1 MSYFSDEFQ
10 EGLRTKLH
18 EIYYEHETN
27 RTIEVRCGLHH
38 TCNRFSLLEGGQLPF
53 VHCEIIFPEEFSAE
67 SVYKQFKRIVKC
79 LMGDANLIVYPE
91 DSKGSSTSHR
101 FFIVSTDDFKP
112 SLEKSSSID
121 TEAKTELSMVF
132 EASMQLNRFGDLT
145 RTAAV
150 CIRVLLC
157 TYIRCNGSHSDLAR
171 NQNWKALLSS
181 TNRSLSRKIKGED
194 AKQLRESQISLMNA
208 SILTSTSSERQ
219 ERAINPREY
228 PSPSNGNGKRQRSP
242 DNDNAGRVAA
252 RAVQPRSGADGDT
265 LAQGFNGSLPQSCE
279 GDLLQGFNEPLPQS
293 CEGDLLQGFNE
304 PLPQSCEGDLLQ
316 GSPLKFDGLLDEIL
330 LQNVTSASDWFSNN
344 EGDDLLMQT
353 SDPFHGIDLSFL
365 DNDANRSL

>member
-1 MSYFSDEFQ
+1 MAYFSDEFQ

-53 VHCEIIFPEEFSAE
+53 VHCEITFPEEFSAE

-79 LMGDANLIVYPE
+79 LMGDTSLIVYPE
-91 DSKGSSTSHR
+91 DSKGSSTAHR
-101 FFIVSTDDFKP
+101 FFIVSTNDFKP

-181 TNRSLSRKIKGED
+181 TNRSLSRKIKGKD

-265 LAQGFNGSLPQSCE
+265 LAQGFN
-279 GDLLQGFNEPLPQS
+279 
-293 CEGDLLQGFNE
+293 E